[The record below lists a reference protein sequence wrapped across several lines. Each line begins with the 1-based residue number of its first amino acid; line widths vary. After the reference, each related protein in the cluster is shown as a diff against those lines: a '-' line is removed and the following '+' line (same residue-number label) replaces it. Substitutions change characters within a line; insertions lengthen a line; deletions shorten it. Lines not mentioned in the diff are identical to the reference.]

1 MTPTN
6 VLIGQMIVVALI
18 VLMGVW
24 FATRW
29 AAAKLA

>member
-1 MTPTN
+1 MTPTT
-6 VLIGQMIVVALI
+6 VLIGQLIVVALI

-24 FATRW
+24 FASQW